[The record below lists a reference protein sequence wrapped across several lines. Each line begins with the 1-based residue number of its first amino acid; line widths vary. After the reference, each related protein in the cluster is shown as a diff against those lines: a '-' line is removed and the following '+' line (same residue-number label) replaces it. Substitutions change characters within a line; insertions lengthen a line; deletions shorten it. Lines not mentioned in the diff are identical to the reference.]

1 MRRTSRLSAAT
12 AIAAWL
18 ASAGTHAAAPDA
30 APTSAPG
37 AKRAT
42 AVELV
47 GKLSIPDTVRDRS
60 GLTDTVG
67 SVPHD
72 RFGSWGSAI
81 EWTGQG
87 NIYLVVS
94 DRGPLDGGAQWRP
107 RMHRVVLKPPGMPV
121 ADADDAAIPGLRLTG
136 AGSVTKNTQ
145 ELMTER
151 PYLTVFVP
159 GNVEFLNDTTVA
171 GIAAVISTTLLSDER
186 GQPLMGNSGAFDLA
200 DAASDVRFDPEGV
213 RLGPDGTIYI
223 SDEYGP
229 SVDAFDAA
237 GRLIRR
243 FAIPDRF
250 KPLVRA
256 GIERG
261 ELPPAN
267 TRGRQPNRGFEGLAI
282 SEDGGT
288 LFALLQ
294 SPLIQDAGGKWEPKQ
309 NEDTWERTGT
319 LVRLVAIDVASG
331 TTKEYAYPLAS
342 PKHGLNEILALNDGR
357 PGTRRFLT
365 IERDGK
371 PGSEAAF
378 KKIMLAELGE
388 ASGDTARDSREVTA
402 LDTLP
407 ATATQ
412 DVSTMRT
419 RPLIDLLDPAFALA
433 GSDFPEKIEGLAWGP
448 DQSDGRR
455 TLVVTS
461 DNDLRDGAPTHVWFF
476 AVPAESLR

>member
-1 MRRTSRLSAAT
+1 MRRTSLLSAAT
-12 AIAAWL
+12 AIATAL
-18 ASAGTHAAAPDA
+18 ANGHAGAAPDA
-30 APTSAPG
+30 TSPG
-37 AKRAT
+37 APAT
-42 AVELV
+42 KPAPQVELV
-47 GKLSIPDTVRDRS
+47 GQLAIPDTVRDRS
-60 GLTDTVG
+60 GLEGTVG
-67 SVPHD
+67 GVPHD

-81 EWTGQG
+81 DWTGQG
-87 NIYLVVS
+87 NIYLVAS
-94 DRGPLDGGAQWRP
+94 DRGPLDGGAKWRP

-121 ADADDAAIPGLRLTG
+121 ADADDAAIPGLRTTG
-136 AGSVTKNTQ
+136 SGSAIKTTN
-145 ELMTER
+145 ELMNER

-159 GNVEFLNDTTVA
+159 GNVEFLNDTTAA
-171 GIAAVISTTLLSDER
+171 GIAAIVSTTPLSDER
-186 GQPLMGNSGAFDLA
+186 GRPLMGNSGAFDLA
-200 DAASDVRFDPEGV
+200 DPANDVRLDPEGV

-229 SVDAFDAA
+229 SIDAFDAS
-237 GRLIRR
+237 GKLIRR

-250 KPLVRA
+250 KPLARS
-256 GIERG
+256 GLERG

-294 SPLIQDAGGKWEPKQ
+294 SPLIQDSAGQWETKQ
-309 NEDTWERTGT
+309 GEEKWERTGT
-319 LVRLVAIDVASG
+319 VVRLLAIDVATG
-331 TTKEYAYPLAS
+331 ATKEYAYPLAS
-342 PKHGLNEILALNDGR
+342 SKHGLNEILAVNDGR

-388 ASGDTARDSREVTA
+388 ASGDTARDWREVTA
-402 LDTLP
+402 IDTLP

-419 RPLIDLLDPAFALA
+419 RPLIDLLDPAFGLA
-433 GSDFPEKIEGLAWGP
+433 GPDFPEKIEGLAWGP

-455 TLVVTS
+455 TLIVTS
-461 DNDLRDGAPTHVWFF
+461 DNDLRDGVPTHVWFF
-476 AVPAESLR
+476 AVSAAALR